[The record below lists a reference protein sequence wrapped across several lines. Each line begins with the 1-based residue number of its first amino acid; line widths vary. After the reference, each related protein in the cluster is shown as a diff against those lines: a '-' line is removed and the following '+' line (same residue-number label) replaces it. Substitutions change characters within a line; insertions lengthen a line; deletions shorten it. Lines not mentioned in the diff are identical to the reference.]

1 MWKFKFRSQNL
12 EKIANF
18 VFQNFLISVFIVFT
32 LVILG
37 IQTLHYLSRVSV
49 LALKISRYIVF
60 ITNRTFY
67 STCMSC
73 LKLELS
79 FIILVFSYGFLF
91 IPFSFLEVCMWFCAL
106 LFQLFL
112 LWVGW
117 VLVFFLIRP
126 LSRKV
131 IETHIFDMKSCF
143 LGCQYF
149 ITNWIRLD
157 I

>member
-1 MWKFKFRSQNL
+1 MFYLLSML
-12 EKIANF
+12 
-18 VFQNFLISVFIVFT
+18 
-32 LVILG
+32 LVMLRTE
-37 IQTLHYLSRVSV
+37 TLHYLSRVSV
-49 LALKISRYIVF
+49 LALKIFRYIVF

-91 IPFSFLEVCMWFCAL
+91 IPFSFLEVCMWLCAL
-106 LFQLFL
+106 LFQLLL

-126 LSRKV
+126 LSRKL
-131 IETHIFDMKSCF
+131 IETHIFDKKSCF